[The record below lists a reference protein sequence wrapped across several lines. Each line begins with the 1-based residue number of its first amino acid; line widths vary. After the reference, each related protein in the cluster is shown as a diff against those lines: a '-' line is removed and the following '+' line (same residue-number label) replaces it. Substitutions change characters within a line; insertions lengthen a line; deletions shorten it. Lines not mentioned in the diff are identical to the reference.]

1 MPATNSSMKKN
12 IFLLAL
18 VFTLL
23 GCSSDES
30 FDNNP
35 FLATPSFNYTINLE
49 LPKYA
54 SIRNPGSAIYVN
66 EPYVGISGVFV
77 YNYGGGTF
85 TAWEAACPNH
95 VPDREC
101 YNMSLS
107 TPLVTCSCEGYT
119 YDMLTGSMNNPP
131 KEGGKFYPMQ
141 AYRVNYRSATNVI
154 TISN

>member
-1 MPATNSSMKKN
+1 MKKY
-12 IFLLAL
+12 IFNLAL
-18 VFTLL
+18 IFTLL

-35 FLATPSFNYTINLE
+35 YLATPSFNYSINLE

-66 EPYVGISGVFV
+66 EPYVGIAGVFV

-95 VPDREC
+95 VPDNDC
-101 YNMSLS
+101 LNMSLS
-107 TPLVTCSCEGYT
+107 TPIVTCDCDGYQ
-119 YDMLTGSMNNPP
+119 YDLLTGSPYTDV
-131 KEGGKFYPMQ
+131 KEGEKYYPMQ
-141 AYRVNYRSATNVI
+141 AYHVNYRSASKVI

>member
-1 MPATNSSMKKN
+1 M
-12 IFLLAL
+12 I
-18 VFTLL
+18 TLL

-35 FLATPSFNYTINLE
+35 YLATPSFKYSINLE

-66 EPYVGISGVFV
+66 EPYVGIAGVFV

-95 VPDREC
+95 LPDNDC
-101 YNMSLS
+101 PNMSLS
-107 TPLVTCSCEGYT
+107 TPIVTCDCDGYQ
-119 YDMLTGSMNNPP
+119 YDLMTGSIFNSDEKN
-131 KEGGKFYPMQ
+131 EGEKYYPMQ
-141 AYRVNYRSATNVI
+141 AYRVNYQAASNVI